1 MAKREPSPE
10 QLGYEQAIERLEDLI
25 ERIESGEIGLE
36 ESLKQYETGMAL
48 IRRCRAILSTAE
60 RKIAELTAD
69 GAGDLRVRGEAP
81 LEDADADPGGA
92 ADGGESDADDDDLP
106 I

>member
-1 MAKREPSPE
+1 MAKREPKVDALS
-10 QLGYEQAIERLEDLI
+10 YEQAIEQLEELV

-48 IRRCRAILSTAE
+48 IKRCRTILSAAE
-60 RKIAELTAD
+60 TKIAELT
-69 GAGDLRVRGEAP
+69 VTS
-81 LEDADADPGGA
+81 
-92 ADGGESDADDDDLP
+92 GGELRAREDDEELEAEEDEAEPP

>member
-1 MAKREPSPE
+1 MAKRDPKADELS
-10 QLGYEQAIERLEDLI
+10 YEQAIDRLEALI

-36 ESLKQYETGMAL
+36 ESLKQYEAGMAL

-60 RKIAELTAD
+60 RKIAELTVGDD
-69 GAGDLRVRGEAP
+69 GTLTVAEE
-81 LEDADADPGGA
+81 EDASA
-92 ADGGESDADDDDLP
+92 ADEDEDDLP